1 MRTQKLCL
9 ALLWMGIIQNLSA
22 QYYYSDLQGLL
33 QLENKQNL
41 YRALHVREIQG
52 RAVSN
57 SGQVQSNFQENTVVS
72 ADADTSR
79 LEQLQEGGT
88 TRTTF
93 IFSKTGQ
100 LLEQTEI
107 RPGYI
112 SQIRYTRGLNGRIE
126 RIENN
131 SSDSLSGFN
140 QREIHRWEYL
150 ANGQPRKMW
159 RVLDQNEGMADTTE
173 IQLIYDTTGTV
184 TEEHSFKHGQE
195 TGFYYYYYN
204 DQNQIT
210 DIVRFNTKFK
220 RLLPDQLFEYDENGS
235 LIQRMLLTGS
245 RDITYLIWRYG
256 YRSDGLIQEEAL
268 FNNKKEHTGSIRY
281 SYTFR

>member
-9 ALLWMGIIQNLSA
+9 ALLWMGILPNLSA
-22 QYYYSDLQGLL
+22 QYYFSDLQGLL
-33 QLENKQNL
+33 QLENRQRL
-41 YRALHVREIQG
+41 YRSLHVREILG
-52 RAVSN
+52 RAIS
-57 SGQVQSNFQENTVVS
+57 STGQVQSNFQENTVLS
-72 ADADTSR
+72 ANADTSR
-79 LEQLQEGGT
+79 LEQIQEGGT

-93 IFSKTGQ
+93 IFSKTGT

-112 SQIRYTRGLNGRIE
+112 SQIRYTRGVNGRIE

-140 QREIHRWEYL
+140 QREIHSWEYL
-150 ANGQPRKMW
+150 ANGKPQKMW
-159 RVLDQNEGMADTTE
+159 RVIDQGGGPVDSTE
-173 IQLIYDTTGTV
+173 ILFIHDSTGTL
-184 TEEHSFKHGQE
+184 TEEHSFKHGRE

-204 DQNQIT
+204 DRNQIT

-220 RLLPDQLFEYDENGS
+220 RLLPDQLFEYDENGALS
-235 LIQRMLLTGS
+235 QRMLLTGS

-256 YRSDGLIQEEAL
+256 YRPEGLLQEEAL

-281 SYTFR
+281 SYTYR